1 MPQVLGLTEY
11 SQWPEAKAVR
21 QCAQQHGSVRRK
33 LSALAQK
40 RLRAMM
46 HVGVMERMD
55 DSITSLAVGGACAL
69 PPRASKPQALRA
81 VLHMSAMER
90 A

>member
-21 QCAQQHGSVRRK
+21 QCAQQRRGVRRK
-33 LSALAQK
+33 LSSLAQK

-46 HVGVMERMD
+46 HVGVTEELD
-55 DSITSLAVGGACAL
+55 DSIMSLAVGGA
-69 PPRASKPQALRA
+69 
-81 VLHMSAMER
+81 
-90 A
+90 